1 MKKYIVIAGVNGA
14 GKSTLYQT
22 LDYLK
27 IYDRVNTDEIV
38 REFGRWDNPAD
49 SIKAGKIAA
58 KKIKNNIEKGISFNQ
73 ETTLCGNSII
83 SNILKAKEK
92 GFIIEL
98 HYVGVESPEIAKNRI
113 AHRVSHGGH
122 GIPDNDVDRR
132 YVQSFE
138 NLIKVLT
145 VCDTAVLYDN
155 TIRFKQF
162 AIYRNGKLSYLSEY
176 RPNGSGHGLNNKI
189 NLRNF
194 SAGCIFIFYPI
205 TFFAISTVSLA
216 SFA

>member
-58 KKIKNNIEKGISFNQ
+58 KKIKNNI
-73 ETTLCGNSII
+73 
-83 SNILKAKEK
+83 EK

-176 RPNGSGHGLNNKI
+176 RPNWFRTWLE
-189 NLRNF
+189 
-194 SAGCIFIFYPI
+194 
-205 TFFAISTVSLA
+205 
-216 SFA
+216 

>member
-1 MKKYIVIAGVNGA
+1 M
-14 GKSTLYQT
+14 
-22 LDYLK
+22 
-27 IYDRVNTDEIV
+27 
-38 REFGRWDNPAD
+38 
-49 SIKAGKIAA
+49 
-58 KKIKNNIEKGISFNQ
+58 
-73 ETTLCGNSII
+73 
-83 SNILKAKEK
+83 
-92 GFIIEL
+92 

-176 RPNGSGHGLNNKI
+176 RPNWFRTWLE
-189 NLRNF
+189 
-194 SAGCIFIFYPI
+194 
-205 TFFAISTVSLA
+205 
-216 SFA
+216 

>member
-58 KKIKNNIEKGISFNQ
+58 KKIRNNIEKGISFNQ

-83 SNILKAKEK
+83 SNILKAKGK

-176 RPNGSGHGLNNKI
+176 RPNWFRTWLE
-189 NLRNF
+189 
-194 SAGCIFIFYPI
+194 
-205 TFFAISTVSLA
+205 
-216 SFA
+216 